1 MNTNTARNITKIV
14 PASPFTHGTGF
25 KAFSVGQQ
33 QFGSIIQPFIQLDH
47 YFMTQPT
54 FSEHPHQGIAA
65 VTYMFEDSEG
75 TFFNK
80 DSQGDES
87 YIRPGDLHWT
97 QAGTGIRH
105 NETPIEPGKVCHGIQ
120 MFVDLT
126 PEDKLAPAR
135 ALHLKSVDIPVYTT
149 PEGSKI
155 RVVIG
160 NANGLVS
167 PLEISNK
174 ISFLDVTIPANSS
187 FAERLGTRIEH
198 QVTANQTAFILAIA
212 GSGSIGDEVIQ
223 AQTGALFGTE
233 GERVEVRSGANGL
246 QYILCINEIGN

>member
-33 QFGSIIQPFIQLDH
+33 QFGSSIQPFIQLDH

-65 VTYMFEDSEG
+65 VTYMFEDSEE

-105 NETPIEPGKVCHGIQ
+105 NETPIEPGKICHGIQ
-120 MFVDLT
+120 MFVDL
-126 PEDKLAPAR
+126 PLADKSLPAK
-135 ALHLKSVDIPVYTT
+135 AFHLTAAQIPVYTT
-149 PEGSKI
+149 DSGGRV

-160 NANGLVS
+160 AANGVTS
-167 PLEISNK
+167 PLNISAK
-174 ISFLDVTIPANSS
+174 IRFLDVILPANSS
-187 FAERLGTRIEH
+187 INHELAANDSVFLLAVKGSGFVGDSPKERLRQRQDTI
-198 QVTANQTAFILAIA
+198 TTNQATLFTPA
-212 GSGSIGDEVIQ
+212 GNNIHIK
-223 AQTGALFGTE
+223 AGAE
-233 GERVEVRSGANGL
+233 DL
-246 QYILCINEIGN
+246 QYVLCISQ

>member
-14 PASPFTHGTGF
+14 TANPSTRGTGF
-25 KAFSVGQQ
+25 KTFSVGQQ
-33 QFGSIIQPFIQLDH
+33 QFGSIIQPFIQLDN

-54 FSEHPHQGIAA
+54 FSEHPHKGVAA

-126 PEDKLAPAR
+126 PEDKLASAK
-135 ALHLKSVDIPVYTT
+135 ALHLKSADIPVYTT
-149 PEGSKI
+149 PEGSRV

-160 NANGLVS
+160 VANGLIS
-167 PLEISNK
+167 PLNISNK
-174 ISFLDVTIPANSS
+174 ISFLDVMISANSS
-187 FAERLGTRIEH
+187 IEH
-198 QVTANQTAFILAIA
+198 QVTAHEIAFILAIA
-212 GSGSIGDEVIQ
+212 GSGSIGDNVLQ

-233 GERVEVRSGANGL
+233 GDLLDVRSGADGF
-246 QYILCINEIGN
+246 QYILCISSIDN

>member
-14 PASPFTHGTGF
+14 TANPSTHGTGF
-25 KAFSVGQQ
+25 KTFSVGQQ
-33 QFGSIIQPFIQLDH
+33 QFGSIIQPFIQLDN

-54 FSEHPHQGIAA
+54 FSEHPHKGIAA

-126 PEDKLAPAR
+126 PEDKLAPAK
-135 ALHLKSVDIPVYTT
+135 ALHLKSADIPVYTT
-149 PEGSKI
+149 PEGSRV

-160 NANGLVS
+160 VANGLIS
-167 PLEISNK
+167 PLKISNK
-174 ISFLDVTIPANSS
+174 ISFLDVIISANSS
-187 FAERLGTRIEH
+187 IEH
-198 QVTANQTAFILAIA
+198 QVTAHKTAFILAIA
-212 GSGSIGDEVIQ
+212 GSGSIGDNVLQ
-223 AQTGALFGTE
+223 AQTGALFGTK
-233 GERVEVRSGANGL
+233 GDLLDVRSGADGF
-246 QYILCINEIGN
+246 QYILCISSIDN

>member
-1 MNTNTARNITKIV
+1 MNTNTARSITKIV

-33 QFGSIIQPFIQLDH
+33 QFGSTIQPFIQLDH

-87 YIRPGDLHWT
+87 YIRPGDLHWM

-126 PEDKLAPAR
+126 PEDKLAPAK
-135 ALHLKSVDIPVYTT
+135 ALHLKSADIPVYTT
-149 PEGSKI
+149 PEGGKI

-160 NANGLVS
+160 AANGLVS

-174 ISFLDVTIPANSS
+174 ISFLDVTIPPNSS
-187 FAERLGTRIEH
+187 IEH
-198 QVTANQTAFILAIA
+198 QVAADRTAFILAIA
-212 GSGSIGDEVIQ
+212 GSGSIPSGTVKPNGDSAIQ

-233 GERVEVRSGANGL
+233 GDRVEVRSGADGL
-246 QYILCINEIGN
+246 QYILCIN

>member
-105 NETPIEPGKVCHGIQ
+105 NETQ

-126 PEDKLAPAR
+126 PEDKLAPAK
-135 ALHLKSVDIPVYTT
+135 ALHLKSADIPVYTT
-149 PEGSKI
+149 PEGGKI

-160 NANGLVS
+160 ANGLVS

-187 FAERLGTRIEH
+187 IEH
-198 QVTANQTAFILAIA
+198 QVTADRTAFILAIA

-233 GERVEVRSGANGL
+233 GERVEVRSGADGL

>member
-14 PASPFTHGTGF
+14 RANPFTHGTGF

-54 FSEHPHQGIAA
+54 FIEHPHQGIAA

-126 PEDKLAPAR
+126 PEDKLAPAK
-135 ALHLKSVDIPVYTT
+135 ALHLKSADIPVYIT
-149 PEGSKI
+149 PEGGKI
-155 RVVIG
+155 RIIIG

-174 ISFLDVTIPANSS
+174 ISFLDVIIPANSS
-187 FAERLGTRIEH
+187 IEH
-198 QVTANQTAFILAIA
+198 QVAADRTAFILAIA
-212 GSGSIGDEVIQ
+212 GSGSIGDSAIQ

-233 GERVEVRSGANGL
+233 GERVEVRSGAAGL